1 MEFVKTVE
9 TDVIVVG
16 AGLAGLYAAHHLA
29 PEANVA
35 LLSKGTLSISN
46 SMWAQG
52 GIAAALAADDSPNF
66 HLQDTLRAGRGLCG
80 EQAVDVLVNEGPLD
94 IRYLLELGVHFD
106 RDEDG
111 QLSLGLEGGHGRR
124 RVAHANGLATGAV
137 VTSSLTEIVLRQLQL
152 STSDHAVYEE
162 MMAVELLVSEGR
174 CVGVLALHLPTGEWW
189 QLRAP
194 ATILA
199 CGGAAGLYARTTNP
213 AITRGDGVALAYRAG
228 ATVADLE
235 FVQFHP
241 TALVPN
247 PSPSTTGGREG
258 AQKSFLLSEAIR
270 GEGAHLLNAHGK
282 RFMPQYNPRAE
293 LAPRDVV
300 ARAILREME
309 LTGANHVLLDLS
321 PIAPHIVRHHFA
333 VLYDRCLSAGFDML
347 REPIPVAPA
356 AHYVMG
362 GVCTDLHGATTV
374 PGLFACG
381 EVACTGVQGANRL
394 ASNSL
399 LECLVFGR
407 RSALA
412 ALDHA
417 KEEAT
422 VRSVLLSPSLLFATP
437 NAKQQE
443 LAQQLGELLWNYAG
457 LVRDADGLSHLLTH
471 LAELET
477 STDYLSQNALLVAR
491 LIATAALMRT
501 ESRGGHYRTDFAQE
515 DDSWR
520 KRIAFQQG
528 KAVRFMALGNEN

>member
-1 MEFVKTVE
+1 
-9 TDVIVVG
+9 
-16 AGLAGLYAAHHLA
+16 
-29 PEANVA
+29 
-35 LLSKGTLSISN
+35 
-46 SMWAQG
+46 
-52 GIAAALAADDSPNF
+52 
-66 HLQDTLRAGRGLCG
+66 
-80 EQAVDVLVNEGPLD
+80 
-94 IRYLLELGVHFD
+94 
-106 RDEDG
+106 
-111 QLSLGLEGGHGRR
+111 
-124 RVAHANGLATGAV
+124 
-137 VTSSLTEIVLRQLQL
+137 
-152 STSDHAVYEE
+152 
-162 MMAVELLVSEGR
+162 
-174 CVGVLALHLPTGEWW
+174 
-189 QLRAP
+189 
-194 ATILA
+194 
-199 CGGAAGLYARTTNP
+199 
-213 AITRGDGVALAYRAG
+213 
-228 ATVADLE
+228 
-235 FVQFHP
+235 VQFHP

-247 PSPSTTGGREG
+247 PSPSTRGAREG

-270 GEGAHLLNAHGK
+270 GEGAHLLNVHGK

-321 PIAPHIVRHHFA
+321 PIAPDIVRHHFA

-407 RSALA
+407 RSAFA
-412 ALDHA
+412 ALAHA
-417 KEEAT
+417 NQAVT
-422 VRSVLLSPSLLFATP
+422 DQRVLLSPSHLFATP

-477 STDYLSQNALLVAR
+477 NSTDYLSQNALLVAR

-528 KAVRFMALGNEN
+528 KAVRFMALRNEN